1 MENDLC
7 LLLNAAQV
15 AVKSVS
21 NVTLIAV
28 FLIASFKVHS
38 YPVFVHLVICNIA
51 FILTAAQPAEVY
63 WLLCFI
69 SATYMFEYY
78 YKLKKAACI
87 PAFALS
93 AVTLAMGCGVIFEYL
108 GWYNIYD
115 SLFNRYEIYVN
126 IIYISLLLSLID
138 WRRVQKYLG
147 GLIDNVRSRQI
158 GFNNLFI
165 VL

>member
-7 LLLNAAQV
+7 LLISAAQ
-15 AVKSVS
+15 AVVK
-21 NVTLIAV
+21 NVNELTLAAA
-28 FLIASFKVHS
+28 FLIASIKLRS

-51 FILTAAQPAEVY
+51 FVLTAAQPAEVY

-126 IIYISLLLSLID
+126 IIYVSLLLSLID
-138 WRRVQKYLG
+138 WRRVQRRMG
-147 GLIDNVRSRQI
+147 NFIDNVRVRAI

>member
-7 LLLNAAQV
+7 LLKNAAL
-15 AVKSVS
+15 AVLSDLNDIS
-21 NVTLIAV
+21 LAAA
-28 FLIASFKVHS
+28 FLIASIKLRS

-126 IIYISLLLSLID
+126 IIYVSLLLSLID
-138 WRRVQKYLG
+138 WRRVQRRMG
-147 GLIDNVRSRQI
+147 NFIDNVRSGQI